1 MKYADAN
8 SHCACAVRVVDAN
21 ARYVLWIVRAAAKS
35 DRSLAR
41 CGTELALTLCSDAR
55 EPQVA
60 PIWQTGISHAF
71 PHHKLPIHV
80 VRCGTRQLNVCTHT
94 YTYISHY
101 FDCTACLPTG
111 SSVQVAQ
118 QTKLYYTRTQH
129 ANVYQIPS
137 TKCLYTL
144 YVNICVFLFTTI
156 IIFTLVNNYI

>member
-21 ARYVLWIVRAAAKS
+21 ARYVLLIVRAAAKS

-71 PHHKLPIHV
+71 PHHRLPIHV
-80 VRCGTRQLNVCTHT
+80 VRCGTRQLNVWYTHI
-94 YTYISHY
+94 YISHY
-101 FDCTACLPTG
+101 FACTACLPTG

-118 QTKLYYTRTQH
+118 QTKLYTTRQ
-129 ANVYQIPS
+129 
-137 TKCLYTL
+137 CLPNTFNKMFIYL
-144 YVNICVFLFTTI
+144 LCKYLCISFYY
-156 IIFTLVNNYI
+156 YILLLLL